1 MALFKVKPIVCDYEA
16 YEVGTSGSICICN
29 IRTNAEL
36 IADILNADQFEDEAC
51 SYLNYPKAKFK
62 FKRSHGKWKDVQDI
76 GLVFECSKCKVYA
89 NNNYDFCP
97 NCGADMRE
105 VKADAILFNEPT
117 HEGYAERCNHTQ
129 NEGSYDE

>member
-36 IADILNADQFEDEAC
+36 IADILNADQFEDEAY

-62 FKRSHGKWKDVQDI
+62 FKRPHGKWKLQTDKTKKLYGWHICSECGSWI
-76 GLVFECSKCKVYA
+76 GEPTNYCS
-89 NNNYDFCP
+89 
-97 NCGADMRE
+97 NCGAMME
-105 VKADAILFNEPT
+105 VKAD
-117 HEGYAERCNHTQ
+117 
-129 NEGSYDE
+129 DE